1 VGEEVGHAGSGVA
14 ALPEEVACGVD
25 EAVAGGDGGG
35 HRKKLL
41 TGIVYKDLLERPT
54 KQEEIT
60 MKAIFLAIALS
71 SLNWTTVLAQ
81 SPDHAVKAAMADQA
95 LVIEVTVPAPL
106 SEVWK
111 AFTTSEGLSTWLT
124 PGAVVDLR
132 EGGEWT
138 AHFPGGST
146 GGGTIL
152 SFVPEKEL
160 VLSALAPDRFPTV
173 RATRTK
179 ARFSFEAQG
188 SSTVVRLT
196 QTGWKE
202 GEEWVK
208 AYEYLTVGNAQ
219 LLATLHHRFVSG
231 PIDWTKMK

>member
-1 VGEEVGHAGSGVA
+1 MRGIVLAAVLSIGAASIGGADVAGVA
-14 ALPEEVACGVD
+14 
-25 EAVAGGDGGG
+25 
-35 HRKKLL
+35 
-41 TGIVYKDLLERPT
+41 
-54 KQEEIT
+54 Q
-60 MKAIFLAIALS
+60 S
-71 SLNWTTVLAQ
+71 SSAPGTPVLGEKVLMIQ
-81 SPDHAVKAAMADQA
+81 V
-95 LVIEVTVPAPL
+95 VVPAPV
-106 SEVWK
+106 SEVWR
-111 AFTTSEGLSTWLT
+111 AFTTSDGLSTWLT

-160 VLSALAPDRFPTV
+160 VLSALAPDKFPTV
-173 RATRTK
+173 RATRTR
-179 ARFSFEAQG
+179 ARFQFERRG
-188 SSTVVRLT
+188 DSTVVRLT

-202 GEEWVK
+202 GDEWVK

-231 PIDWTKMK
+231 PIDWTK

>member
-1 VGEEVGHAGSGVA
+1 
-14 ALPEEVACGVD
+14 
-25 EAVAGGDGGG
+25 
-35 HRKKLL
+35 
-41 TGIVYKDLLERPT
+41 
-54 KQEEIT
+54 
-60 MKAIFLAIALS
+60 MKTIFLALAL
-71 SLNWTTVLAQ
+71 TVTAAVTQ
-81 SPDHAVKAAMADQA
+81 EPAKTVKAIAVDKV
-95 LVIEVTVPAPL
+95 LILEVTVPAPL
-106 SEVWK
+106 SAVWE
-111 AFTTSEGLSTWLT
+111 AFTTSAGLSTWLT
-124 PGAVVDLR
+124 PGAVVDLK

-160 VLSALAPDRFPTV
+160 VLSAMAPDKFPTV

-179 ARFSFEAQG
+179 ARFQFEAKG
-188 SSTVVRLT
+188 DSTVVRLT

-219 LLATLHHRFVSG
+219 LLATLHHRFVNG
-231 PIDWTKMK
+231 PIDWTK

>member
-1 VGEEVGHAGSGVA
+1 MV
-14 ALPEEVACGVD
+14 
-25 EAVAGGDGGG
+25 
-35 HRKKLL
+35 RKFL
-41 TGIVYKDLLERPT
+41 TESVYGDLLERPT
-54 KQEEIT
+54 KREDCDEND
-60 MKAIFLAIALS
+60 LS
-71 SLNWTTVLAQ
+71 CFSPECDHGRCSGTGESGQSSSGREGLVL
-81 SPDHAVKAAMADQA
+81 
-95 LVIEVTVPAPL
+95 EVTVPAPL
-106 SEVWK
+106 NAVWE
-111 AFTTSEGLSTWLT
+111 AFTTSAGLSTWLT
-124 PGAVVDLR
+124 PGAVVDLK

-160 VLSALAPDRFPTV
+160 VLSAMAPDRFPTV

-179 ARFSFEAQG
+179 ARFQFEAKG
-188 SSTVVRLT
+188 DSTIVRLT

-219 LLATLHHRFVSG
+219 LLATLHHRFVNG
-231 PIDWTKMK
+231 PIDWTK

>member
-1 VGEEVGHAGSGVA
+1 
-14 ALPEEVACGVD
+14 
-25 EAVAGGDGGG
+25 
-35 HRKKLL
+35 
-41 TGIVYKDLLERPT
+41 
-54 KQEEIT
+54 
-60 MKAIFLAIALS
+60 MKAILLALALGV
-71 SLNWTTVLAQ
+71 TAAVAQ
-81 SPDHAVKAAMADQA
+81 SPEKPGKMAGA
-95 LVIEVTVPAPL
+95 EKVLLLEVTVPARVNA
-106 SEVWK
+106 VWD
-111 AFTTSEGLSTWLT
+111 AFTTSAGLSTWLT
-124 PGAVVDLR
+124 PGAVVDLK

-160 VLSALAPDRFPTV
+160 VLSALAPDKFPTV

-179 ARFSFEAQG
+179 ARFQFEAKG
-188 SSTVVRLT
+188 DSTVVRLT

-219 LLATLHHRFVSG
+219 LLATLHHRFVNG
-231 PIDWTKMK
+231 PIDWTK

>member
-1 VGEEVGHAGSGVA
+1 
-14 ALPEEVACGVD
+14 
-25 EAVAGGDGGG
+25 
-35 HRKKLL
+35 
-41 TGIVYKDLLERPT
+41 
-54 KQEEIT
+54 
-60 MKAIFLAIALS
+60 MKAIFLAVVFGV
-71 SLNWTTVLAQ
+71 TVAVAQ
-81 SPDHAVKAAMADQA
+81 SPGKPVKTAAAEKV
-95 LVIEVTVPAPL
+95 LVLEVTVPAKIDA
-106 SEVWK
+106 VWD
-111 AFTTSEGLSTWLT
+111 AFTTSAGLSTWLT
-124 PGAVVDLR
+124 PGAVVDLK

-160 VLSALAPDRFPTV
+160 VLSALAPDKFPTV

-179 ARFSFEAQG
+179 ARFQFEAKG
-188 SSTVVRLT
+188 DSTIVRLT

-219 LLATLHHRFVSG
+219 LLATLHHRFVNG
-231 PIDWTKMK
+231 PIDWT

>member
-1 VGEEVGHAGSGVA
+1 MRRSRVGRGVGI
-14 ALPEEVACGVD
+14 
-25 EAVAGGDGGG
+25 
-35 HRKKLL
+35 RKFL
-41 TGIVYKDLLERPT
+41 TESVYGDLLERPT
-54 KQEEIT
+54 KKGIE
-60 MKAIFLAIALS
+60 MKTIFLVCLMAA
-71 SLNWTTVLAQ
+71 TAAVAQ
-81 SPDHAVKAAMADQA
+81 SSDKPVKAAAADKV
-95 LVIEVTVPAPL
+95 LVLEVTVPAPL
-106 SEVWK
+106 NAVWE
-111 AFTTSEGLSTWLT
+111 AFTTSAGLSTWLT

-160 VLSALAPDRFPTV
+160 VLSAMAPDKFPTV
-173 RATRTK
+173 RATRTM
-179 ARFSFEAQG
+179 ARFQFERRG
-188 SSTVVRLT
+188 DSTVVRLT

-219 LLATLHHRFVSG
+219 LLATLHHRFVNG
-231 PIDWTKMK
+231 PIDWTK